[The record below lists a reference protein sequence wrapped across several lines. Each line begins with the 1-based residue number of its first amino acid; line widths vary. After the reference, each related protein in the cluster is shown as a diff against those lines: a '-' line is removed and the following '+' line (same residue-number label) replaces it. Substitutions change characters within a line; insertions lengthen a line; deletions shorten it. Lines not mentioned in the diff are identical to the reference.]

1 MQGTT
6 TLGTPEQQAEL
17 KRYMRQLSSFDWQ
30 FEYSD
35 DYSVVLRGKETL
47 AQLQKAQVRIDPTGE
62 IWLQFMPGDC
72 RHTPT
77 VVNQEKANG

>member
-1 MQGTT
+1 MQDTT

-62 IWLQFMPGDC
+62 IWMQFMPIYC
-72 RHTPT
+72 SHKPT
-77 VVNQEKANG
+77 INQEKTNG

>member
-1 MQGTT
+1 MQDTT
-6 TLGTPEQQAEL
+6 TLGTPDQQAEL

-62 IWLQFMPGDC
+62 IWMQFMPINC
-72 RHTPT
+72 SHKPT
-77 VVNQEKANG
+77 INQEKTNG